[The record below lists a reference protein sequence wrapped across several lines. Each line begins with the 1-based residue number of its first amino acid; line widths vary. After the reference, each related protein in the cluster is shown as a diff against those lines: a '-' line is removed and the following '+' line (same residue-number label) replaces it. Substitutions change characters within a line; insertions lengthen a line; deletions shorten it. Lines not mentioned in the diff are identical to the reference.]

1 MPEILS
7 KLGSSDI
14 IGLKNSL
21 TKINRIGRYL
31 SFSEVLRARLE
42 QEAGVKFSAHAMN
55 MLNERG
61 ITLEK
66 EELGR
71 LSGAV
76 TKADEKCVNDSLI
89 LINDMAFIVSIKNR
103 TVVTAMS
110 GDSIKDNVFTN
121 IDSTVIA

>member
-21 TKINRIGRYL
+21 TKINRIGRDL

-55 MLNERG
+55 RLNERG
-61 ITLEK
+61 ITLEN

-76 TKADEKCVNDSLI
+76 MKADEKNVNDSLI

-103 TVVTAMS
+103 TVVTAMT